1 MSIDVMIGNWID
13 TPRGIEKVYK
23 IEEDA
28 INGVAWPY
36 CKPIP
41 LTPEILE
48 KCGIVEVYDGAVDFP
63 KGIAYVFYKNAYGFH
78 LYKRVV
84 SNEYRW
90 DMGSTSVRI
99 DYLHQLQNLYY
110 ALTQNELTITL

>member
-23 IEEDA
+23 IEVDA

-41 LTPEILE
+41 LSPEILE
-48 KCGIVEVYDGAVDFP
+48 KCGFEEKDNHKNFQFKVYTKDDFTFNTNHGWWYFNRNLDRQP
-63 KGIAYVFYKNAYGFH
+63 K
-78 LYKRVV
+78 
-84 SNEYRW
+84 
-90 DMGSTSVRI
+90 
-99 DYLHQLQNLYY
+99 YLHQLQNLYY